1 MKRLSIVAV
10 ALVVAV
16 AAVVAWGAAP
26 SAGKVATSAPA
37 AKAKKPKLKLPP
49 KPTRTKLPAEV
60 RQRDRWVIGV
70 KCDFAPFGFIDVG
83 GKNDGYDVMVA
94 RRLAQIAFGSASK
107 VELVCVTTPSRIPT
121 LQSNRV
127 DIIISTLTWTKA
139 RTEVIAYSIPY
150 YAATGRLLV
159 PNNSSIR
166 TVRNLGGK
174 TVVTT
179 RGALYA
185 AYTRNCFKD
194 SKLLEVDSP
203 ALAVSA
209 VKNGTADTFMF
220 DDAFLLGVATQDPN
234 LKLTNDK
241 FLAIPWGV
249 GIRKGEGAMAAWVN
263 SAIRYMRAR
272 DEFAGILRGV
282 GRRTN
287 APTALIR
294 SFMTQVPRPKNRLTY
309 PFGHDPVAECK

>member
-1 MKRLSIVAV
+1 MRRGWT
-10 ALVVAV
+10 AV
-16 AAVVAWGAAP
+16 AALALATVAFAAWTVATPAAQEAVSAAP
-26 SAGKVATSAPA
+26 VA
-37 AKAKKPKLKLPP
+37 KPKLPP
-49 KPTRTKLPAEV
+49 KPKRSKLPAEV
-60 RQRDRWVIGV
+60 RQRGRWVIGV
-70 KCDFAPFGFIDVG
+70 KCDFAPFGFIDAS
-83 GKNDGYDVMVA
+83 GKNDGYDVEVA
-94 RRLAQIAFGSASK
+94 RRFAQLAFGSKSK

-121 LQSNRV
+121 LQSKRV

-150 YAATGRLLV
+150 YSATGRLLV
-159 PNNSSIR
+159 PNNSAIR
-166 TVRNLGGK
+166 TVRNLAGK

-185 AYTRNCFKD
+185 AYTRNCYKD

-220 DDAFLLGVATQDPN
+220 DDAFLLGVATQDSA

-249 GIRKGEGAMAAWVN
+249 GIRKGEGTMAAWVN
-263 SAIRYMRAR
+263 TAIRYMRAR

-282 GRRTN
+282 GRRTG
-287 APTALIR
+287 APASLIKT
-294 SFMTQVPRPKNRLTY
+294 FLGNVPRPKNRFTY